1 MAKAGIS
8 EAKLIG
14 ALRKWGGMSALA
26 AKELGITR
34 QAVHQRVKNSA
45 TIRAAVAEME
55 EETLD
60 IGEGHLIKLVRNGDK
75 DAVKYYLDRRGK
87 KRGYGSSVSVGL
99 DEAQTEAIIAS
110 LGGSVEAYRTAL
122 RQLGVPASEI
132 P

>member
-1 MAKAGIS
+1 MAGIS
-8 EAKLIG
+8 EAKIIA

-26 AKELGITR
+26 AKELGISR

-75 DAVKYYLDRRGK
+75 EMIKYYLDRKGRQ
-87 KRGYGSSVSVGL
+87 RGYSNSVNVGL
-99 DEAQTEAIIAS
+99 DGAQAEAIVAS

>member
-1 MAKAGIS
+1 MAKAGIP
-8 EAKLIG
+8 EAKIVA

-34 QAVHQRVKNSA
+34 QAVHQRLKNSA
-45 TIRAAVAEME
+45 TIRAAVAEIE

-75 DAVKYYLDRRGK
+75 EMVKYYLDRKGRR
-87 KRGYGSSVSVGL
+87 RGYGNSVNVGL
-99 DEAQTEAIIAS
+99 DEAQAEALIAS
-110 LGGSVEAYRTAL
+110 LGGNVEAYRAAL
-122 RQLGVPASEI
+122 RQLGVPESEI